1 MQDKQSSKINLLVN
15 LPDETDIFSIYK
27 EKASAQESSEEGQ
40 LCVDVAETEVE
51 LIVVCPMA
59 GTPPKNLELHL
70 HNDLLTVKGERH
82 SVIPASAYYHHK
94 ECYFGKFSRSIVM
107 PVDVKVENSSA
118 EYKNGL
124 LTIRI
129 PKAKSDLNIPVYIV
143 EE

>member
-1 MQDKQSSKINLLVN
+1 MLFRS
-15 LPDETDIFSIYK
+15 YK
-27 EKASAQESSEEGQ
+27 EKASAPETGEEGQ
-40 LCVDVAETEVE
+40 LCVDVAETEAE
-51 LIVVCPMA
+51 LLVICPMA
-59 GTPPKNLELHL
+59 GTPPKSLELHL
-70 HNDLLTVKGERH
+70 HNDLLTVKGERR
-82 SVIPASAYYHHK
+82 SVIPKSAYYHNK

-107 PVDVKVENSSA
+107 PTDVKVENASA

>member
-27 EKASAQESSEEGQ
+27 EKASVQESSEEGQ

-59 GTPPKNLELHL
+59 GTLPKNLELHL
-70 HNDLLTVKGERH
+70 HNDLLTVKGERY
-82 SVIPASAYYHHK
+82 SAIPASAYYHHK

>member
-1 MQDKQSSKINLLVN
+1 MSEGQPSKINLSVN
-15 LPDETDIFSIYK
+15 LPEEVDIFSIYK
-27 EKASAQESSEEGQ
+27 EKTVVPESGEEGQ

-51 LIVVCPMA
+51 LIIVCPMA
-59 GTPPKNLELHL
+59 GTPPKSLELHL

-82 SVIPASAYYHHK
+82 SVIPKSAYYHNK
-94 ECYFGKFSRSIVM
+94 ECYFGRFSRSVVM
-107 PVDVKVENSSA
+107 PTDVKVENSSA